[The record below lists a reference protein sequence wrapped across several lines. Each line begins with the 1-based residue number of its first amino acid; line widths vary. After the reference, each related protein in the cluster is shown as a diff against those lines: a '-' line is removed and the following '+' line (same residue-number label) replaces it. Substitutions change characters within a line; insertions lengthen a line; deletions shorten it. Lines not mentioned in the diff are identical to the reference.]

1 MAVELHSAG
10 APTDGDRLIGTL
22 GDWQPGI
29 GTFPDGVVDGRAEG
43 GLRSDKS
50 CYPLGREYRWLA
62 KLPTGSVRYAR
73 PSCPRG
79 PSVWRQGRLASV
91 RVDGPGR

>member
-29 GTFPDGVVDGRAEG
+29 GTFPDVVVDGRAEG

-50 CYPLGREYRWLA
+50 CYRSGVSTVGLRSC
-62 KLPTGSVRYAR
+62 LPAQCVT
-73 PSCPRG
+73 
-79 PSVWRQGRLASV
+79 QGRHVLAAQACGAKA
-91 RVDGPGR
+91 D

>member
-50 CYPLGREYRWLA
+50 CYRSGREYRWFA
-62 KLPTGSVRYAR
+62 KLPYRLSSLRKTVMSSWSKRVAPR
-73 PSCPRG
+73 PTSQR
-79 PSVWRQGRLASV
+79 SS
-91 RVDGPGR
+91 